1 MLLGKKKNL
10 KPTGCRVF
18 WRAFLFTLR
27 FMVQFLLRQN
37 PMQHC
42 WINIYFRKTLW
53 RRSDLVGTTPP
64 TPHRP
69 HQHDTTL
76 WYFWRERFFI
86 FFFPILFVIAVFTR
100 DFPFTSA
107 CLAHQIIAICISKDF
122 PTNACVILI
131 HSFISFGCSRPY
143 VPVLNMKIL
152 SWNAKGLNKSTKRKT
167 FFIILE

>member
-1 MLLGKKKNL
+1 MLLGKKTPNQQD
-10 KPTGCRVF
+10 VEFF
-18 WRAFLFTLR
+18 WGSFLFTLR

-53 RRSDLVGTTPP
+53 RRSDPVGKPNP
-64 TPHRP
+64 SLRP

-76 WYFWRERFFI
+76 WYFWGDRFF
-86 FFFPILFVIAVFTR
+86 FFQSCLWLLCTGGFL
-100 DFPFTSA
+100 FTSA